1 MVQRWIWSHQNK
13 PCLNQFMLHYMCND
27 NVGSKPK
34 TNGQKVSFCVSF
46 ISMLCSLIPGRT
58 VVWIHTTN
66 ISAGVIQHKLQMET
80 LAISLLSMN
89 ISSGLS
95 SYIALV
101 MTFWANT
108 EHSIWFTNGW
118 ATPGVLDHMYIYIF
132 LLHDSWWQYSWKP
145 NGQYYYCIPLWSH
158 YVLLH

>member
-13 PCLNQFMLHYMCND
+13 LCLNQFMLHYTCND

-34 TNGQKVSFCVSF
+34 TNSQKVSLCVSF
-46 ISMLCSLIPGRT
+46 ISMLCSLIP
-58 VVWIHTTN
+58 VWIHTTN

-118 ATPGVLDHMYIYIF
+118 ATPGVLDHMNIYIF